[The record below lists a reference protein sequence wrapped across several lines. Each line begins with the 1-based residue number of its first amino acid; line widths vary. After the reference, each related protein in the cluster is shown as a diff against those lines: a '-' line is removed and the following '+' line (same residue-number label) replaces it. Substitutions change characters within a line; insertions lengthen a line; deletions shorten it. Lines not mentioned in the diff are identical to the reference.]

1 MMHRKFV
8 RLVAVALIVVV
19 LAASCS
25 GGDSSTT
32 DSVAAIADSVAATTG
47 DEQSPIIG
55 AIPTT
60 APVEL
65 EASGDDAADSDEP
78 TDQVDPPLEVEEDDS
93 WEVTVLTVKDDTQIV
108 PTFDGPNGNNIKI
121 FDVNQIDGVQLE

>member
-1 MMHRKFV
+1 M
-8 RLVAVALIVVV
+8 ALIVVV

-47 DEQSPIIG
+47 DEQSPIIS

-65 EASGDDAADSDEP
+65 ETSGDDDADSDEP
-78 TDQVDPPLEVEEDDS
+78 TDQLDPPLEVEEDDS

-108 PTFDGPNGNNIKI
+108 PTWSE
-121 FDVNQIDGVQLE
+121 V